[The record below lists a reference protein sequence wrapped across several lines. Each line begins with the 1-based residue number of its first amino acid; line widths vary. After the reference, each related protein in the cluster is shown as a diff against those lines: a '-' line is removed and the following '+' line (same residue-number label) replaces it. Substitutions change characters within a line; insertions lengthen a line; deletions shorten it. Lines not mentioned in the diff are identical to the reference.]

1 MLLLQFIILSSY
13 KKAVNQKANS
23 FHTFHFLSTLY
34 NEVHLLKLIAFI
46 F

>member
-23 FHTFHFLSTLY
+23 FHIFHLLLTLY
-34 NEVHLLKLIAFI
+34 NKVHLLKLIAFV